1 MVERARALVAE
12 LTLAEKMSL
21 MGNTASEVERLNIP
35 KYQWWSEAL
44 HGVAASPGVVFQDP
58 TPYLCYRSV
67 L

>member
-21 MGNTASEVERLNIP
+21 MGNTASEVKRLNIP
-35 KYQWWSEAL
+35 RYQWWSEAL

-58 TPYLCYRSV
+58 TPY
-67 L
+67 